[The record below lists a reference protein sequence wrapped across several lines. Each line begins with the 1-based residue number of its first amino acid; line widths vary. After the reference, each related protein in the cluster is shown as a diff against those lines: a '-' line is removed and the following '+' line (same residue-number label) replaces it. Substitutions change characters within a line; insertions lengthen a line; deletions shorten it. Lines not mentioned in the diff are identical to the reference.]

1 MLNIFR
7 PSLGEEELAEVREL
21 FLTGWVG
28 RGKKA
33 TEFEQAFAQHLGVSA
48 SSILATN
55 SCTSATFLA
64 MELIGIG
71 PGDEVVIP
79 TISFVG
85 VANAVAR
92 RGARPVF
99 VDVDPRTLNPTALT
113 IERAIGPDTRAV
125 CVLHYGGAPGEI
137 KDIAR
142 ICSDSGVLLIEDAA
156 NAPASTDGNVACG
169 TFGDIG
175 VWSFDH
181 GKIAVAVDG
190 GMLYVRDA
198 ELAERARK
206 LAYFGLEQT
215 SGFDQA
221 RIQETRWWEFDVG
234 EPGGRI
240 VLNDVLAAV
249 GITQLGK
256 LDRYVQARAHLASTY
271 DALLSE
277 LVPAIDVPPPVD
289 SHQRNSHYLY
299 WIQLDPGKRDGLA
312 KHLYDEGIYTT
323 FRYHPLHRVAAFQQ
337 EGAFLNAES
346 AAERTLCLPIHQ
358 SLTVV
363 DVERVVREIQRF
375 TSRNGSAVS

>member
-28 RGKKA
+28 RGKKV

-48 SSILATN
+48 SSLLATN

-85 VANAVAR
+85 VANAVVR

-99 VDVDPRTLNPTALT
+99 VDVDPRTLNPTAET
-113 IERAIGPDTRAV
+113 IERSIGPETRAV

-142 ICSDSGVLLIEDAA
+142 ICRELGVLLIEDAA

-221 RIQETRWWEFDVG
+221 RIQGTRWWEFEVG

-249 GITQLGK
+249 GIAQLGK
-256 LDRYVQARAHLASTY
+256 LDRYVQARAELASAY
-271 DALLSE
+271 NVLLSE
-277 LVPAIDVPPPVD
+277 GAPSIDVPPPVNSD
-289 SHQRNSHYLY
+289 QRNSHYLY
-299 WIQLDPGKRDGLA
+299 WIQLDPGERDGLA
-312 KHLYDEGIYTT
+312 KYLYERDIYTT
-323 FRYHPLHRVAAFQQ
+323 FRYHPLHKVGAFQQ
-337 EGAFLNAES
+337 EGGLANAES
-346 AAERTLCLPIHQ
+346 AAERTLCLPLHQ
-358 SLTVV
+358 SLTFI
-363 DVERVVREIQRF
+363 DVERVVGEIQNF
-375 TSRNGSAVS
+375 TSRNYSEAS